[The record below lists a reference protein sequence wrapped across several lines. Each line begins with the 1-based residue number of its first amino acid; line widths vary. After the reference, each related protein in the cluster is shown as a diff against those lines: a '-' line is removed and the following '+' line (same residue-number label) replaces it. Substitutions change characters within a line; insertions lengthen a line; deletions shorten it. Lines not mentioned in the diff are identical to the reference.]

1 MDRISGIN
9 NSLNN
14 LVPKGSKPVSTGGN
28 FADRLKTLL
37 EDVNTKQQT
46 ADESTEKVIKGE
58 LGIHEG
64 MLSIHEADISLKY
77 LVKVR
82 EKVMQ
87 AYNEVRKM
95 PV

>member
-1 MDRISGIN
+1 MNTITGIGNKMVQTDYSGVKQGK
-9 NSLNN
+9 SEH
-14 LVPKGSKPVSTGGN
+14 S
-28 FADRLKTLL
+28 FADRLKGLL
-37 EDVNTKQQT
+37 DDVNVKQNE
-46 ADESTEKVIKGE
+46 ANESTEKVIKGE

-64 MLSIHEADISLKY
+64 MLSIHEADVSFRY

>member
-14 LVPKGSKPVSTGGN
+14 IVPQGSKSNSTGNN
-28 FADRLKTLL
+28 FADRLKTLI
-37 EDVNTKQQT
+37 EDVNTKQHT
-46 ADESTEKVIKGE
+46 ADESAEKVIKGE

-64 MLSIHEADISLKY
+64 LLSIHEADISLKY
-77 LVKVR
+77 LIKVR